1 MMRSIRRAVRPPI
14 RVLALALLVL
24 TALAPFSAAAQGS
37 TTDVRLY
44 FLIDGKIATTT
55 RAVKADNMPATAAM
69 DALFD
74 GPAIDEYG
82 IGLRTQLPSALALA
96 KPLKLDATTKT
107 VTISLPS
114 IFKSDSAA
122 TEAERTAQIVYTL
135 TQFPTI
141 TAVNFAID
149 GKPYQPL
156 TGEGKRASGAVGRT
170 DYEALVPAI
179 LIESV
184 SAANPLHVE
193 GTSNT
198 FEGQFDYALY
208 DAGNKKI
215 ASGYTTATSGSGTR
229 GTFAFDVPYQVSKSQ
244 TGTLVAFEKSAKD
257 GSTINLVARP
267 VMLQPNCC

>member
-1 MMRSIRRAVRPPI
+1 MTKIIRRIHRPILILAAAV
-14 RVLALALLVL
+14 LLV
-24 TALAPFSAAAQGS
+24 TAFVPLSAEAQGS
-37 TTDVRLY
+37 ATDLRLY
-44 FLIDGKIATTT
+44 FLIDGKIAATT
-55 RAVKADNMPATAAM
+55 RSIEAGKTPASAAIN
-69 DALFD
+69 ALFE
-74 GPAIDEYG
+74 GPAINELG
-82 IGLRTQLPSALALA
+82 IGLRSELPAALALT
-96 KPLKLDATTKT
+96 KPLELDNATKM

-114 IFKSDSAA
+114 IFTSDSK
-122 TEAERTAQIVYTL
+122 TIEAERTAQVVYTL

-141 TAVNFAID
+141 TSVSFVID

-156 TGEGKRASGAVGRT
+156 NGEGKRASGPVGRT

-184 SAANPLHVE
+184 TSDNGLHVE

-208 DAGNKKI
+208 DASNKRI

-229 GTFAFDVPYQVSKSQ
+229 GTFAFDIEYQVSKSQ

-267 VMLQPNCC
+267 VLLSPNCC